1 MTRRCFQKTWFG
13 RRRTRQWRW
22 NASVARTPS
31 SAVSETSSYDYV
43 LWFLAGIRAACIPYL
58 LTYLIVDQSLCDGW
72 KKCDSRPV
80 SKLKTNAVGWKYR
93 SLLLEFAISFDS
105 FLFAWHLIRFDTQ
118 TRLCRLQSV
127 LLHSFNI
134 FFRTSY
140 RIVHSHLCFF
150 RIRWFY
156 VSDNVIGVLQCK
168 VLCMDNGIWLLP
180 RVKAIY
186 CRPTSINY
194 HHLLAYYAI
203 VEYTVKAV
211 DACTAYLHLQQN

>member
-1 MTRRCFQKTWFG
+1 MRSVARDTSYGDVFRVPPITCSSLTTALQARIIIFFAPAARSRHAETNTQHIAPLRSNYRRSAFITTNSQHCDGVVTRRCFQKTWFG

-80 SKLKTNAVGWKYR
+80 SKLKTNAVRWKYR

-105 FLFAWHLIRFDTQ
+105 YMCRQLNTFWYSNA
-118 TRLCRLQSV
+118 LCRLI
-127 LLHSFNI
+127 SFASL
-134 FFRTSY
+134 F
-140 RIVHSHLCFF
+140 
-150 RIRWFY
+150 
-156 VSDNVIGVLQCK
+156 
-168 VLCMDNGIWLLP
+168 
-180 RVKAIY
+180 
-186 CRPTSINY
+186 
-194 HHLLAYYAI
+194 
-203 VEYTVKAV
+203 
-211 DACTAYLHLQQN
+211 